1 MSDRQVCIIGG
12 GMSQWG
18 RRPASLVD
26 VVQEAAKACFDDI
39 PGIKRKDI
47 DGFLFA
53 SSYCGRNPFQVNAAP
68 VMAERIGIKPLNM
81 CTRVD
86 TLCASGSSA
95 IILAAGLV

>member
-12 GMSQWG
+12 GKRQWG

-47 DGFLFA
+47 DGFLL
-53 SSYCGRNPFQVNAAP
+53 R
-68 VMAERIGIKPLNM
+68 
-81 CTRVD
+81 
-86 TLCASGSSA
+86 
-95 IILAAGLV
+95 